1 VLINYTDFFYEHN
14 KIVKGCGGAIGL
26 LQNPVLLR
34 QWLLSGPEQSRIL
47 MDFEDDLGISG
58 ETSCDNH
65 DSGYSS
71 QKPFHGQVRRL
82 YDTIVEMGNPFMDHF
97 PELVNLN
104 RQCASRSTV
113 ECIRTLED
121 TGKSQFAEFSRTVLD
136 DRTETIH
143 KPIKRNILHLF
154 NCGKKTVAKT
164 MLKLIELREDVALF
178 GQLYVSLQN
187 RSGDMQE
194 FSHETT
200 DYNPPSLSDH
210 GSIYFTKKSDLLA
223 CMPEADDDSME
234 TPRAFDCK
242 IVDGAVIIHAL
253 PRMSAKTFEEYST
266 KVFVPYILQQL
277 ETSARLD
284 IVWDTY
290 IPDSLKV
297 ATRQRRGTG
306 NRIKVGHQTKL
317 PSKWEEFLK
326 VDENKQ
332 ELFDYLNATVA
343 CITLPPGKELI
354 MSGTI

>member
-1 VLINYTDFFYEHN
+1 
-14 KIVKGCGGAIGL
+14 
-26 LQNPVLLR
+26 
-34 QWLLSGPEQSRIL
+34 
-47 MDFEDDLGISG
+47 
-58 ETSCDNH
+58 
-65 DSGYSS
+65 
-71 QKPFHGQVRRL
+71 
-82 YDTIVEMGNPFMDHF
+82 
-97 PELVNLN
+97 
-104 RQCASRSTV
+104 
-113 ECIRTLED
+113 
-121 TGKSQFAEFSRTVLD
+121 
-136 DRTETIH
+136 
-143 KPIKRNILHLF
+143 
-154 NCGKKTVAKT
+154 

-194 FSHETT
+194 FFSHETT

-242 IVDGAVIIHAL
+242 IVGGAVIIHAL